1 VFALALAL
9 AGALL
14 LVGAGC
20 GGSDGNGS
28 TNQTPT
34 SPTAP
39 AAAKKEVPHPIE
51 ATESGAEDIIDFAS
65 AKNRAKVEVAARELV
80 EVSNGEAADALRG
93 AGVPEERIAL
103 LQKRAQ
109 SVGDIAGDASFLQ
122 VSLAANQ
129 VSELMPEFYGRFGAP
144 IPPEVL
150 QLDYLDREAELRSR
164 AGEPAAVKSA
174 VRGLATTWLLL
185 RKQVVKAG
193 GRKEAAE
200 FGRHV
205 ANMGKLV
212 EGSSSEALQ
221 REARKGLA
229 LVDEL
234 EGVFRK

>member
-1 VFALALAL
+1 M
-9 AGALL
+9 
-14 LVGAGC
+14 GAGC

-28 TNQTPT
+28 ADQTPT

-39 AAAKKEVPHPIE
+39 AAAKKEVPHPVE

-80 EVSNGEAADALRG
+80 EVSNGEAADALRS
-93 AGVPEERIAL
+93 AGVPQERIAL

-109 SVGDIAGDASFLQ
+109 SVGDIAGSASFLE

-129 VSELMPEFYGRFGAP
+129 VSELMPEFYERYGAP

-150 QLDYLDREAELRSR
+150 KLDYLDREAELRSR
-164 AGEPAAVKSA
+164 AGEPGAVRSA
-174 VRGLATTWLLL
+174 VRGLGTTWLVL
-185 RKQVVKAG
+185 RRQVVKAG

-212 EGSSSEALQ
+212 DGSSSEALQ

-234 EGVFRK
+234 EGVFRN

>member
-1 VFALALAL
+1 VLALALAL
-9 AGALL
+9 AG

-28 TNQTPT
+28 ADETPT

-39 AAAKKEVPHPIE
+39 AAAKKEVPTPVE

-65 AKNRAKVEVAARELV
+65 AKNRSKVEAAARELV
-80 EVSNGEAADALRG
+80 DVSKGEAADALRS
-93 AGVPEERIAL
+93 AGVPQERIAL

-109 SVGDIAGDASFLQ
+109 SVGGIAGNASFLQ

-129 VSELMPEFYGRFGAP
+129 VSELMPEFYERYGAP

-150 QLDYLDREAELRSR
+150 KLDYLDREAELRSR
-164 AGEPAAVKSA
+164 AGEPGAVRSA
-174 VRGLATTWLLL
+174 VRGLATTWSLL
-185 RKQVVKAG
+185 RRQVVRAG

-212 EGSSSEALQ
+212 EGSNSEALQ

-229 LVDEL
+229 LVDVL